1 MAQAARDYN
10 ENTMPYTLIYDQSG
24 SAAPDPL
31 KVPKK
36 RPRVAPLPEE
46 RKAPRERYKTQPDE
60 KRKLKLL
67 YITSLIAIGLMLF
80 AIVAGGVLVSQSHS
94 RINQI
99 DSENEAIRL
108 RINDLELQLEQSI
121 DLNGVIDAA
130 VQNGMVYPLPDQVM
144 PAN

>member
-24 SAAPDPL
+24 SSVSDPL

-36 RPRVAPLPEE
+36 RPQVAPLPEE
-46 RKAPRERYKTQPDE
+46 KTAPRERYKTQPDE

-67 YITSLIAIGLMLF
+67 YITSLIAIGSMLF

-99 DSENEAIRL
+99 DSENEAIKL

-130 VQNGMVYPLPDQVM
+130 LQNGMVYPLLEQVM